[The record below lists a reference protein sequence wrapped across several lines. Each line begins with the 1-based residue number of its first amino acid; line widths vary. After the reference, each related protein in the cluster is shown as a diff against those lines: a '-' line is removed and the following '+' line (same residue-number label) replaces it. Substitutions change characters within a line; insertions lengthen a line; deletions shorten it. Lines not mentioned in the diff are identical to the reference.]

1 MPNQPYLSQ
10 GDRAMRRFVL
20 FVLAFCAIV
29 GLGALAPR
37 QPFCSRFARSMH
49 VVHAVRAAQVP
60 SNWSTGECQE
70 NRHNWGQAHVCEMRR
85 TTFALSGGRLSV
97 ETENGGIQVTGED
110 RSDVALEARVQAWG
124 PSDADA
130 KDLLKQVAI
139 ETANGEVRDHA
150 PKRSHF
156 SREGYAVEYHL
167 RVPRHLAADLHT
179 VNGGVDLSQ
188 IEGAIRFATTNGGVS
203 LSRVEGDVQGH
214 TTNGGLDIAL
224 AGDTWHGEGL
234 RAETMNGGVDMRIPS
249 GYSAH
254 LETGTVNGG
263 ISVDFPITVQGEI
276 KNHLATDIGHGGP
289 TVHVQTV
296 NGGVSISRGGPD
308 SGSGE

>member
-1 MPNQPYLSQ
+1 
-10 GDRAMRRFVL
+10 
-20 FVLAFCAIV
+20 
-29 GLGALAPR
+29 
-37 QPFCSRFARSMH
+37 MH
-49 VVHAVRAAQVP
+49 VVRGVHAAQLP
-60 SNWSTGECQE
+60 SNWNTGTCEDNH
-70 NRHNWGQAHVCEMRR
+70 NRWGQAHACEMRR
-85 TTFALSGGRLSV
+85 TTFALPGGHLSV

-110 RSDVALEARVQAWG
+110 RSDVALEARVEAWAG
-124 PSDADA
+124 SQSDATT
-130 KDLLKQVAI
+130 LLNHVVI
-139 ETANGEVRDHA
+139 ETDNGSLRDHA
-150 PKRSHF
+150 PRLF
-156 SREGYAVEYHL
+156 SRGGYAVNYRL

-276 KNHLATDIGHGGP
+276 KNHLATDIGRGGP

-296 NGGVSISRGGPD
+296 NGGVSITRGGPD